1 MGLNTEQRQDVT
13 YFIGKEVE
21 HTPQFGN
28 RTLFVVGVQPVEEIA
43 KRADKHNINHI
54 YLGTSQSFHPKDI
67 GDWNMWHKMIC
78 GLIAKDYTVTLD
90 FKVEYIE
97 DVMRNRWQEFHT
109 FVPMISVVMPNLKE
123 MNYNTTIKIDDK
135 TWGHSNPG
143 VWCHSLH
150 EITKNDN
157 FTGWE
162 DYPEDERID

>member
-150 EITKNDN
+150 EITKTDN